1 MNRPNPMWNSH
12 SEYSGREEND
22 AVSRDVNHKTT
33 RPFFATVLTLWLIQT
48 LLLASGALLLMFC
61 DAGWVDLSEQQRV
74 VRDFMANPV
83 EMVIA
88 EVFGMLCILLG
99 ISGLRDTHDSSLDAV
114 WAGYTP
120 LFVGVCLTLLF
131 IGGLF
136 PPWWLFR

>member
-1 MNRPNPMWNSH
+1 MRLAR
-12 SEYSGREEND
+12 GRG
-22 AVSRDVNHKTT
+22 RDIVGRRT
-33 RPFFATVLTLWLIQT
+33 RSIFGVGLALWLIQT
-48 LLLASGALLLMFC
+48 LLLASDALLLMFC
-61 DAGWVDLSEQQRV
+61 DAGWVDLFEQQRV
-74 VRDFMANPV
+74 VRNFMANPV
-83 EMVIA
+83 EMVIV

-99 ISGLRDTHDSSLDAV
+99 ISGPRDTHDSSLDAV